1 MKRFIIKL
9 SVLVFFVCLLV
20 ALINQL
26 YMQTNYWKSENYVNQ
41 FDDVPYYLELGNVGS
56 SHGLY
61 SFMCDAVPEIKS
73 ANLALSSQ
81 PYFYDLKMLE
91 KYIDHFEKNAVVII
105 LISYF
110 EITRR
115 PDYSPYRCRYY
126 RLLEKE
132 DLDSWSLKDYIWFK
146 KIPLFSANQNIW
158 KIIHDISTEQM
169 SPYYKRTSYLEE
181 DELKDY
187 CIEKHKS
194 WTSADRE
201 KGQEGYNQNLKE
213 VSAII
218 DLCLSHNLKPVL
230 MTTPVTDVLNEIY
243 ENDGNFFPVFK
254 QFTDEL
260 LKKYDGLEYFDY
272 SKDEYFSKNHKLFM
286 DGDHLNNFGAE
297 EFTKKVVFDLQSAG
311 YLTIN

>member
-20 ALINQL
+20 ALINLL

-41 FDDVPYYLELGNVGS
+41 FDDVPYNLELGNVGN

-61 SFMCDAVPEIKS
+61 SFMWDAVPEIKS

-91 KYIDHFEKNAVVII
+91 KYIEHFEKNAVVII

-132 DLDSWSLKDYIWFK
+132 DLDSWSLKDYICLK
-146 KIPLFSANQNIW
+146 KIPLFSANQNIL
-158 KIIHDISTEQM
+158 KIIHDIPVEQM
-169 SPYYKRTSYLEE
+169 SPYYNRTSFLEG
-181 DELKDY
+181 DELKEY
-187 CIEKHKS
+187 CIKKHKD

-201 KGQEGYNQNLKE
+201 KGQEGYNQNLNE
-213 VSAII
+213 VSAMIQ
-218 DLCLSHNLKPVL
+218 LCRSHNLKPVL

-297 EFTKKVVFDLQSAG
+297 EFTKKVVFDLQSAD
-311 YLTIN
+311 YLTIH